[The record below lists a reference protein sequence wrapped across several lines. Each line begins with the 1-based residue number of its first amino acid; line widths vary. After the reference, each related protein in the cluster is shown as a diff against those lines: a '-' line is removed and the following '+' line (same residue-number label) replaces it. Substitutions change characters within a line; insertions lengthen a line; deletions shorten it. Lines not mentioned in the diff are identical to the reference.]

1 MNNFMK
7 YKWAGILGL
16 LLLAACSKDNLTPP
30 IDKTTVPRN
39 MGTFIENNYDLSL
52 LSAALKKTGLLDS
65 LNQAGAITFFAP
77 DNAAFNRI
85 GISTPEEIDR
95 MDVDSLR
102 FMLRY
107 HMIRDRYFISTFP
120 RQMDNKYT
128 TLAGEKLYV
137 STDKVDQYIKSDLYT
152 FVNGAFIM
160 GGAKRNIA
168 LANGVIHI
176 LYRPIQ
182 FYKMTVQDYIAK
194 DTSFSLF
201 TAAMKQFGLWEEL
214 KTKNPLTVYVPVN
227 SAFEKYGITAAK
239 IAAMKPAAYKPI
251 VFAIYAMQMRPMHIF
266 SADGYIIGGTNVF
279 GSNVAFL
286 DGGYGIAPAYFHNSN
301 ENTESV
307 SLNIGMMY
315 GLNWG
320 ANPDGPSHIPYAGS
334 MMNTD
339 HLCTNGIV
347 HVISDLMLN
356 PDLMKQ

>member
-1 MNNFMK
+1 MNNFIK

-30 IDKTTVPRN
+30 TDKTTLPRN
-39 MGTFIENNYDLSL
+39 IGTFIENNYDLSL
-52 LSAALKKTGLLDS
+52 LSAALKKTGLLDT
-65 LNQAGAITFFAP
+65 LNQAGAITLFAP

-85 GISTPEEIDR
+85 GITTPEEIDR

-107 HMIRDRYFISTFP
+107 HMMRDRYFISTFP
-120 RQMDNKYT
+120 KQMDNKYT

-137 STDKVDQYIKSDLYT
+137 SIDKVDQFIKSDIYT
-152 FVNGAFIM
+152 FVNGAFVM
-160 GGAKRNIA
+160 TGAKRNIA

-176 LYRPIQ
+176 LSRPLQ

-201 TAAMKQFGLWEEL
+201 TAAMKQFGLWDDL
-214 KTKNPLTVYVPVN
+214 KTKDPLTVYAPVN
-227 SAFEKYGITAAK
+227 SAFEKYGITTAK
-239 IAAMKPAAYKPI
+239 IAAMKPAEYKPI
-251 VFAIYAMQMRPMHIF
+251 VFSIYALQMRPMHIF

-279 GSNVAFL
+279 GANVVFV
-286 DGGYGIAPAYFHNSN
+286 DGGYGIAPSYLHNTN
-301 ENTESV
+301 DNTEIAG
-307 SLNIGMMY
+307 LGMGQMY

-320 ANPDGPSHIPYAGS
+320 PNPDGPSSIEYAGDVL
-334 MMNTD
+334 NTD